1 MEKVYTKI
9 GAVVMAMAGDG
20 PENKRLRIIG
30 FIREELVK
38 TDEPDMKTVMRYAID
53 TLENY
58 PDQEIMELHR
68 DDDNGVL

>member
-1 MEKVYTKI
+1 LEKVYTII
-9 GAVVMAMAGDG
+9 GAVVMAMVGDG
-20 PENKRLRIIG
+20 LEATRLRIAG

-58 PDQEIMELHR
+58 PDQEIVELHR
-68 DDDNGVL
+68 DGDDRVL

>member
-1 MEKVYTKI
+1 
-9 GAVVMAMAGDG
+9 MAMAGDG

>member
-1 MEKVYTKI
+1 M